1 VAIGAPERALT
12 LLAGFEGGAPG
23 LPPRAALA
31 LELEAARATG
41 DVALA
46 LERARRTARSAPM
59 EADFQEWWARAAD
72 EAAAREEAVEAWNA
86 SLAAQPR
93 APAADEARRRR
104 GLAAALEA
112 AGRGDEAR
120 REAAAAERALAGPEA
135 VPPAAP
141 RREAAAP
148 PAPPRR
154 DEAAPALGPALERA
168 RRQPGDAGSLA
179 ALVRACAAA
188 PGAVPREVARRAEL
202 GRAAAALAAFADPG
216 LPAPV
221 PPPLPGR
228 ITPELRERAALPSAR
243 GPTARLIALLAPWL
257 EQLFPADLGRRR
269 VGPEHRLGPRRAP
282 ALSAR
287 LGAAGRALATRPVV
301 AFLADEGF
309 EALLENTQP
318 PSLIVGAQ
326 LARELREGAVDF
338 AMARALCL
346 ADVGWAL
353 VGKFSPRDVGV
364 LCELACRFAGSAP
377 PALGLPPE
385 RAGAFLDALGR
396 LVPPTVRERAGQ
408 LAPDAAAELRGL
420 SPRDLQLALRRTGS
434 RQALLWTGDPLAALE
449 ALAAARR
456 RPDQPDPLADR
467 ARALAEPDLADLAA
481 FALSDL
487 YLELRLAVG

>member
-1 VAIGAPERALT
+1 
-12 LLAGFEGGAPG
+12 
-23 LPPRAALA
+23 
-31 LELEAARATG
+31 
-41 DVALA
+41 
-46 LERARRTARSAPM
+46 M

-72 EAAAREEAVEAWNA
+72 EAGAREEAIEAWHA

-93 APAADEARRRR
+93 APAADQFRRRR

-112 AGRGDEAR
+112 AGRGEEAR
-120 REAAAAERALAGPEA
+120 RETATAERVVAGPEA
-135 VPPAAP
+135 APPPPATP
-141 RREAAAP
+141 RPPPRAEAALPRAE
-148 PAPPRR
+148 PAPPRA
-154 DEAAPALGPALERA
+154 EPAPPPALGPALDRA
-168 RRQPGDAGSLA
+168 RRQPVDAGALA
-179 ALVRACAAA
+179 ALAQACAAA
-188 PGAVPREVARRAEL
+188 PAAVPREAARRAEL
-202 GRAAAALAAFADPG
+202 GRAAAALAAFADPA
-216 LPAPV
+216 LPAPP
-221 PPPLPGR
+221 PPPLPAR
-228 ITPELRERAALPSAR
+228 ITPELRDRAALPAAR
-243 GPTARLIALLAPWL
+243 GPTARLVSLLAPWL
-257 EQLFPADLGRRR
+257 EQLFPADLSRRR

-301 AFLADEGF
+301 AFLADDGF

-318 PSLIVGAQ
+318 PSLVIGAQ

-346 ADVGWAL
+346 VDLGWAL

-396 LVPPTVRERAGQ
+396 VVPPTVRERAGQ
-408 LAPDAAAELRGL
+408 LAPDAAAELRSL
-420 SPRDLQLALRRTGS
+420 PARDLQLALRRTGS
-434 RQALLWTGDPLAALE
+434 RQALLWTGDPLAAVE

-456 RPDQPDPLADR
+456 RPGQPDPLADR